1 MSVFGLQLLAM
12 ITMFCDHFGSAF
24 LDNNL
29 FFRCIGRFAFA
40 IYAFLIA
47 EGFRHIKDDS
57 SRVSSHLG
65 WLVVLAVVSEPCYDL
80 LEFNSFNAKD
90 LASSQNAIIT
100 LLLGFLGLMA
110 IQKWQDKPLFKYSA
124 ILLTAGANYLIFS
137 NYKFVGVL
145 LIYAFYVYLERFV
158 NASYFKKFG
167 ILLAIFVLY
176 LPLYHWARY
185 DFCGAST
192 FISKLEGSNT
202 FWYIT
207 HIFVAMLLASYEGIL
222 GFYSKKFK
230 LIYKGFYPAHL
241 LILGLIYRIF

>member
-1 MSVFGLQLLAM
+1 MSVFSLQLLAM
-12 ITMFCDHFGSAF
+12 ITMFCDHFGFAF

-57 SRVSSHLG
+57 NRVSSHLG

-80 LEFNSFNAKD
+80 LEAKSLSVKD
-90 LASSQNAIIT
+90 FAGTQNAIIT

-110 IQKWQDKPLFKYSA
+110 MQKWQKQPLFVCSA
-124 ILLTAGANYLIFS
+124 ILLTAGANYLILS
-137 NYKFVGVL
+137 NYKFAGVL
-145 LIYAFYVYLERFV
+145 LIYAFYLYLERFIA
-158 NASYFKKFG
+158 ASYFKKLG
-167 ILLAIFVLY
+167 VLLAIFVLY

-185 DFCGAST
+185 DFCDFST
-192 FISKLEGSNT
+192 FISKLEGSNI

-207 HIFVAMLLASYEGIL
+207 HIFVAMLLASYKGAL

-241 LILGLIYRIF
+241 LILGIIYRIF

>member
-1 MSVFGLQLLAM
+1 MSVFVLQLLAM
-12 ITMFCDHFGSAF
+12 ITMFCAHFGSAF

-29 FFRCIGRFAFA
+29 FFRCIGRFAFP

-80 LEFNSFNAKD
+80 LEAKSLSVKD
-90 LASSQNAIIT
+90 FAGTQNAIIT

-110 IQKWQDKPLFKYSA
+110 MQKWQKRPLFMYSA
-124 ILLTAGANYLIFS
+124 ILLTAVANYLLLS
-137 NYKFVGVL
+137 NYKFAGVL

-158 NASYFKKFG
+158 NASYFKKLG
-167 ILLAIFVLY
+167 VLLVIFVLY

-185 DFCGAST
+185 DFCDFST
-192 FISKLEGSNT
+192 CC
-202 FWYIT
+202 
-207 HIFVAMLLASYEGIL
+207 
-222 GFYSKKFK
+222 
-230 LIYKGFYPAHL
+230 
-241 LILGLIYRIF
+241 